1 MRKKIAIDMDNV
13 IVDIEQHWLD
23 IYEKKTGI
31 VIDRASIQGIPEAEA
46 FPDPEVAR
54 SLLFEPGFFKTAPI
68 MEGALEAVRK
78 LMDHHE
84 IYIVSAAMEFPNSL
98 GEKREWLGEFF
109 PFISWRN
116 MVFCGDKSIFDT
128 DYLIDDHVK
137 NLDFCKGIPL
147 MFTAAHNVHINR
159 HTRVNN
165 WKEVLDYFKL

>member
-1 MRKKIAIDMDNV
+1 
-13 IVDIEQHWLD
+13 
-23 IYEKKTGI
+23 
-31 VIDRASIQGIPEAEA
+31 
-46 FPDPEVAR
+46 
-54 SLLFEPGFFKTAPI
+54 
-68 MEGALEAVRK
+68 
-78 LMDHHE
+78 MDHHE

-137 NLDFCKGIPL
+137 NLDYCKGIPL

-165 WKEVLDYFKL
+165 WQEVLDYFKL